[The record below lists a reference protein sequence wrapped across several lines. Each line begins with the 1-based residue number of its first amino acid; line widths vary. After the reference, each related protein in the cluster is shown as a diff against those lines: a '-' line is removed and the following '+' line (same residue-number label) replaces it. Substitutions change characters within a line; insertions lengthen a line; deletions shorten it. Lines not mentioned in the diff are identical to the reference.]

1 MEAFWKLLQDLK
13 NLITPKKKPPKN
25 GVNYE
30 FYHIE
35 NSTLTGIRLLKG
47 KFSGVAYYYGV
58 VKMME
63 DFGVAKLSFEF
74 KIMECGK
81 HSEES
86 LHKSDEFVTMI
97 GDILTELII
106 TEQAK
111 NEQIGDSD
119 FEEPNI
125 F

>member
-1 MEAFWKLLQDLK
+1 M
-13 NLITPKKKPPKN
+13 PKKKPPKN
-25 GVNYE
+25 GVDYE
-30 FYHIE
+30 FYNITG
-35 NSTLTGIRLLKG
+35 STLTGIRLLKG

-58 VKMME
+58 VKVVE
-63 DFGVAKLSFEF
+63 DLDIAKLTFEF
-74 KIMECGK
+74 KIMECGN

-86 LHKSDEFVTMI
+86 LHNSAEFVTMI